1 MGIFATLRRSDDDGD
16 WEVTL
21 YSEGAEA
28 PFAQVEGSWEY
39 VLRGLAAAGLAPAP
53 VGGLLEER
61 GRRESAFVRR
71 EPADLDTE
79 RLRQANQGSGFYP
92 RARFPFKP

>member
-1 MGIFATLRRSDDDGD
+1 MGIFATLRRGDTGD
-16 WEVTL
+16 WDVAL
-21 YSEGAEA
+21 YSDGAED

-71 EPADLDTE
+71 EPPDLDTE
-79 RLRQANQGSGFYP
+79 RLRQANQRSGLYA
-92 RARFPFKP
+92 RARLPFKP